1 MRRFVE
7 LRDSSSWLVLDC
19 KDQTHPVIICR
30 CEGFNGPLNA
40 EYVAAALEAYH
51 QTLIEKVLPR
61 KETA

>member
-7 LRDSSSWLVLDC
+7 LRDSCDYLVLDM
-19 KDQTHPVIICR
+19 KDPNRPVVICR

-61 KETA
+61 KEAT